1 MEEKQNGIVL
11 SSINFSENDKLLN
24 IFTLNK
30 GVVCAKI
37 KGVKKAGAK
46 LKFAAEP
53 FCFAEFIFSKT
64 GEKRMVI
71 GASLIDSFY
80 PVRENIYKYFC
91 AGTVVEFIKRFYQ
104 EEIVDEVEFMLAV
117 STLKEIAYTENY
129 LSALVKFL
137 ILALENYGFGLK
149 LDGCFYCDSEIK
161 ERTFFDY
168 RNGAFICEK
177 CFDNVGREINGITLS
192 ALIKAKNNSLTD
204 EHQGTKKALR
214 LLEYYIKNRTEE
226 EIKSL
231 KELIDILNS
240 SKKTI

>member
-11 SSINFSENDKLLN
+11 SGINFSENDKLLN

-53 FCFAEFIFSKT
+53 FCFAEYIFSKS
-64 GEKRMVI
+64 GDKRTVI

-80 PVRENIYKYFC
+80 PIRENIQKFFC
-91 AGTVVEFIKRFYQ
+91 AGTVTEFIKHFYQ
-104 EEIVDEVEFMLAV
+104 EEMVDEKEFMLTINA
-117 STLKEIAYTENY
+117 LKEIAYTDDY

-137 ILALENYGFGLK
+137 VLALENQGFGLK
-149 LDGCFYCDSEIK
+149 LDGCFCCENKIEK
-161 ERTFFDY
+161 RTFFDY

-177 CFDNVGREINGITLS
+177 CFDNIGREINGITLS
-192 ALIKAKNNSLTD
+192 ALIEAKDGSLTD
-204 EHQGTKKALR
+204 EHQGTKKALK

-226 EIKSL
+226 NIKSL
-231 KELIDILNS
+231 KELNDIL
-240 SKKTI
+240 T

>member
-11 SSINFSENDKLLN
+11 SGINFSENDKLLN
-24 IFTLNK
+24 IFTLEK

-53 FCFAEFIFSKT
+53 FCFAEFIFSRS
-64 GEKRMVI
+64 GDKRTVI

-80 PVRENIYKYFC
+80 PIRENIQKFFC
-91 AGTVVEFIKRFYQ
+91 AGTVTEFIKHFYQ
-104 EEIVDEVEFMLAV
+104 EEMVDEKEFMLTINA
-117 STLKEIAYTENY
+117 LKEIAYTDDY

-137 ILALENYGFGLK
+137 VLALENQGFGLK
-149 LDGCFYCDSEIK
+149 LDGCFYCENKI
-161 ERTFFDY
+161 EARTFFDY

-192 ALIKAKNNSLTD
+192 ALIEAKDGCLTD
-204 EHQGTKKALR
+204 THQGTKKALK

-226 EIKSL
+226 NIKSL
-231 KELIDILNS
+231 KELNDIL
-240 SKKTI
+240 T

>member
-11 SSINFSENDKLLN
+11 SGINFSENDKLLN

-53 FCFAEFIFSKT
+53 FCFAEFVFSKT
-64 GEKRMVI
+64 GDKRTVI

-80 PVRENIYKYFC
+80 PVRENIEKFFC
-91 AGTVVEFIKRFYQ
+91 AGAVVEFVKRFYQ
-104 EEIVDEVEFMLAV
+104 EEMVDEVGFMHVVNA
-117 STLKEIAYTENY
+117 LKEIAYTTSH

-137 ILALENYGFGLK
+137 VFALENQGFGLK
-149 LDGCFYCDSEIK
+149 LDGCFYCENQI
-161 ERTFFDY
+161 ENRTFFDY

-177 CFDNVGREINGITLS
+177 CFDNVGREINGITLN
-192 ALIKAKNNSLTD
+192 ALINAKNSTLDD
-204 EHQGTKKALR
+204 EHLGTKKALK
-214 LLEYYIKNRTEE
+214 LLEYYINNRLEE
-226 EIKSL
+226 SIKSL
-231 KELIDILNS
+231 KELNEILN
-240 SKKTI
+240 

>member
-11 SSINFSENDKLLN
+11 NGINFSENDKLLN
-24 IFTLNK
+24 IFTLNQ

-53 FCFAEFIFSKT
+53 FCFAEFVFSKT
-64 GEKRMVI
+64 GDKRTVI

-80 PVRENIYKYFC
+80 PVRENIEKYFC
-91 AGTVVEFIKRFYQ
+91 ANTVVEFIKRFYKD
-104 EEIVDEVEFMLAV
+104 EMVDEKEFMLSVNA
-117 STLKEIAYTENY
+117 LKEIAYTENH

-137 ILALENYGFGLK
+137 VFALENHGFGLK
-149 LDGCFYCDSEIK
+149 LDGCFYCDSEIQT
-161 ERTFFDY
+161 RTFFDY

-192 ALIKAKNNSLTD
+192 ALINAKNLTLLD
-204 EHQGTKKALR
+204 THQGTKKALK
-214 LLEYYIKNRTEE
+214 LLDYYISNKIEE
-226 EIKSL
+226 NIKSL
-231 KELIDILNS
+231 KELNEILN
-240 SKKTI
+240 

>member
-11 SSINFSENDKLLN
+11 SGINFSENDKLLN

-53 FCFAEFIFSKT
+53 FCFAEYIFSKS
-64 GEKRMVI
+64 GDKRTVI

-80 PVRENIYKYFC
+80 PIRENIQKFFC
-91 AGTVVEFIKRFYQ
+91 AGTVTEFIKHFYQ
-104 EEIVDEVEFMLAV
+104 EEMVDEKEFMLTINA
-117 STLKEIAYTENY
+117 LKEIAYTDDY

-137 ILALENYGFGLK
+137 VLALENQGFGLK
-149 LDGCFYCDSEIK
+149 LDGCFYCENKINA
-161 ERTFFDY
+161 RTFFDY

-192 ALIKAKNNSLTD
+192 ALIDAKNGSLTD
-204 EHQGTKKALR
+204 EHLGTKKALK
-214 LLEYYIKNRTEE
+214 LLEFYIKNRAEE
-226 EIKSL
+226 NIKSL
-231 KELIDILNS
+231 KELNDIL
-240 SKKTI
+240 T

>member
-24 IFTLNK
+24 VFTLSK

-64 GEKRMVI
+64 GEKRTVI

-80 PVRENIYKYFC
+80 PVRENIFKYFC
-91 AGTVVEFIKRFYQ
+91 AGTVVEFVKHFYQ
-104 EEIVDEVEFMLAV
+104 EEMVDENEFFLIVNA
-117 STLKEIAYTENY
+117 LKEIAYTENY
-129 LSALVKFL
+129 LSALVRFL
-137 ILALENYGFGLK
+137 VLALDNQGFALK
-149 LDGCFYCDSEIK
+149 LDGCFYCDNKIDG
-161 ERTFFDY
+161 RTFFDY

-177 CFDNVGREINGITLS
+177 CFDNVGREINDITLS
-192 ALIKAKNNSLTD
+192 ALIEAKEGFLTD
-204 EHQGTKKALR
+204 KHQGVKKALK
-214 LLEYYIKNRTEE
+214 LLDYYIKNRTEE
-226 EIKSL
+226 NLRSL
-231 KELIDILNS
+231 EELNNIL
-240 SKKTI
+240 K

>member
-11 SSINFSENDKLLN
+11 SGINFSENDKLLN
-24 IFTLNK
+24 IFTLSK

-53 FCFAEFIFSKT
+53 FCFAEFIFSKN
-64 GEKRMVI
+64 GDKRTVI

-91 AGTVVEFIKRFYQ
+91 AGTVVEFVKRFYQ
-104 EEIVDEVEFMLAV
+104 EEMVDEKEFMLIVNA
-117 STLKEIAYTENY
+117 LKEIAYTENH

-137 ILALENYGFGLK
+137 VLALENQGFALK
-149 LDGCFYCDSEIK
+149 LDGCFYCDNNIDG
-161 ERTFFDY
+161 RTFFDY

-192 ALIKAKNNSLTD
+192 ALTDAKNNCLKD
-204 EHQGTKKALR
+204 EHQGAKKALK

-231 KELIDILNS
+231 KELNNILY
-240 SKKTI
+240 

>member
-11 SSINFSENDKLLN
+11 SGINFSENDKLLN
-24 IFTLNK
+24 IFTLSK

-64 GEKRMVI
+64 GERRTVI

-80 PVRENIYKYFC
+80 PVRENIQKFFC

-104 EEIVDEVEFMLAV
+104 EEMVDEQEFMHVINA
-117 STLKEIAYTENY
+117 LKEIAYTDNH

-137 ILALENYGFGLK
+137 VYALEIQGFGLK
-149 LDGCFYCDSEIK
+149 LDGCFYCEVDIEG
-161 ERTFFDY
+161 RTFFDY
-168 RNGAFICEK
+168 RNGAFICKK
-177 CFDNVGREINGITLS
+177 CFDNVGREVNGITLS
-192 ALIKAKNNSLTD
+192 ALIQAKDGSLTD
-204 EHQGTKKALR
+204 EHQGTKKALK
-214 LLEYYIKNRTEE
+214 LLEYYVNNRLEE
-226 EIKSL
+226 SLNAL
-231 KELIDILNS
+231 KELIAILN
-240 SKKTI
+240 

>member
-11 SSINFSENDKLLN
+11 SGINFSENDKLLN

-64 GEKRMVI
+64 GEKRTVI

-80 PVRENIYKYFC
+80 PIRENIQKYFC
-91 AGTVVEFIKRFYQ
+91 AATVVEFIKRFYK
-104 EEIVDEVEFMLAV
+104 EEMVDEREFMFAV
-117 STLKEIAYTENY
+117 SALKEIAYTENY

-137 ILALENYGFGLK
+137 IYALDNCGFGLK
-149 LDGCFYCDSEIK
+149 LDGCFHCDNEITK
-161 ERTFFDY
+161 RTFFDY

-192 ALIKAKNNSLTD
+192 ALINAKNSTLSD
-204 EHQGTKKALR
+204 QHQGTKKALK
-214 LLEYYIKNRTEE
+214 LLEYYINNRAEE
-226 EIKSL
+226 NIKSL
-231 KELIDILNS
+231 KELNDILN
-240 SKKTI
+240 